1 MLVLRITCREPV
13 APGGAQQGNSKIFA
27 VSATDRQSV
36 IRGRSMNASEISR
49 SVASLDSGK
58 ILPRRSFLQF
68 GVGGLALGTVLP
80 GKGNR
85 DDSHESEGRRTEKI
99 ARRVIHAFE
108 SRDTAEI
115 WSFFAADGVFE
126 FPFIGLHVQGFAEFD
141 AALGP
146 ALSQLDGLR
155 NTDLVVDPLADPEA
169 CIVRHNATATVLFTG
184 KPLNLMYIDVV
195 RLRHGKVTSL
205 AIYYDTAV
213 FNEATTP

>member
-1 MLVLRITCREPV
+1 
-13 APGGAQQGNSKIFA
+13 
-27 VSATDRQSV
+27 
-36 IRGRSMNASEISR
+36 MNASEISR
-49 SVASLDSGK
+49 SLGGLDSGHV
-58 ILPRRSFLQF
+58 LPRRSFLQF
-68 GVGGLALGTVLP
+68 GVGGLALGAALP

-85 DDSHESEGRRTEKI
+85 DDSHDGDRRRTEKI

-146 ALSQLDGLR
+146 SLAQLDGLTV
-155 NTDLVVDPLADPEA
+155 TDLVVDPLADPEA
-169 CIVRHNATATVLFTG
+169 CIIKHSATATVLFTG
-184 KPLNLMYIDVV
+184 KPLDLMYIDVV

-205 AIYYDTAV
+205 AMYYDTAV